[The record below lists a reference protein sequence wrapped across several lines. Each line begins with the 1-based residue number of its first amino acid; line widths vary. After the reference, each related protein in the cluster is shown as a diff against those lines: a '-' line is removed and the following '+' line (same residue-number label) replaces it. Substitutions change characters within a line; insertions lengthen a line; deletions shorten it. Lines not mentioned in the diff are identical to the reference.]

1 LTKLISKQNIFKN
14 KILENLFFTE
24 DRIENRPV
32 PRIRPRSSIVYQSI
46 EKEEKMIRLQPS

>member
-14 KILENLFFTE
+14 KILENLFFTG